1 MDNRPGRTDSEERG
15 STALGPQGTNHS
27 DRRHADTQPHGRT
40 GWVRPMSR
48 VVAVAACVLIAAV
61 LHGTTSASNSFAG
74 LPAPMDLLAKFLLRP
89 TKFLRHPVMFTKP
102 MVHGVSSART
112 AMDRLP
118 QSAPPQ
124 STRNV
129 TKASLGLSTMN
140 VLSPF
145 RRLGTDGNSSS
156 YFASIFDANFK
167 EPIRGPDP
175 LPSIKADPNWR
186 PKAVA
191 LTLIARLI
199 YCGLLIF
206 AIRYAAS
213 PVGARFRAGSVWRT
227 TPSFLSRISAQ

>member
-1 MDNRPGRTDSEERG
+1 
-15 STALGPQGTNHS
+15 
-27 DRRHADTQPHGRT
+27 
-40 GWVRPMSR
+40 MSR

-102 MVHGVSSART
+102 MGVSSART

-191 LTLIARLI
+191 LTLIAVGAVARAPKPNLKMINAMKRLI